1 MRILLAGKN
10 GQLGRC
16 FQDVLIG
23 SNHELFAYGSDELDI
38 SDEQE
43 VHNVFQKVRPDI
55 IVNAAAYTAVDK
67 AETEIEKAY
76 SVNAKGPELLSR
88 QAVDLD
94 IPLIH
99 VSTDYV
105 FDGNAVK
112 PYLPTDA
119 TNPQSVYGASKLAG
133 EQKVIETCDKYI
145 ILRTSWVFSEYG
157 NNFVKTMI
165 RLAKEYD
172 ELSVV
177 ADQYGCPTYAGD
189 LALAICQICH
199 QYDKNKTSTWG
210 GYHYC
215 GDLPTSWHGFS
226 RAIFFEAFALGVIDK
241 KPNLLAINSGQFPT
255 PVKRPEY
262 SVMSTEKLNAIG
274 IVPSSWIL
282 GLSSMLKKY
291 AENNCY
297 DSDL

>member
-1 MRILLAGKN
+1 MRILLTGKN

-38 SDEQE
+38 SDEQD
-43 VHNVFQKVRPDI
+43 VYNVLQQVRPDI
-55 IVNAAAYTAVDK
+55 IVNAAAYTAVDN
-67 AETEIEKAY
+67 AETDIENAY
-76 SVNAKGPELLSR
+76 AVNAKGPELLSR
-88 QAVDLD
+88 QAADLD
-94 IPLIH
+94 VPFIH

-105 FDGNAVK
+105 FDGNAVQ
-112 PYLPTDA
+112 PYLPTDI

-133 EQKVIETCDKYI
+133 EQKVIETCNKYI

-165 RLAKEYD
+165 RLAKDRD

-189 LALAICQICH
+189 LALAIYQICN

-210 GYHYC
+210 VYHYC
-215 GDLPTSWHGFS
+215 GDSPTSWHGFA
-226 RAIFFEAFALGVIDK
+226 RAIFFEAFALGVINK
-241 KPNLLAINSGQFPT
+241 KPKLLAISSDQFPT

-262 SVMSTEKLNAIG
+262 SVMSTEKLSTIG
-274 IVPSSWIL
+274 IIPPSWIL
-282 GLSSMLKKY
+282 GLSSVFKKI
-291 AENNCY
+291 C
-297 DSDL
+297 